1 MYRLGLMGAV
11 VLALGFGLGCGSE
24 DPLSTGRTPREHHI
38 ISLSPSL
45 TRVVVALGA
54 AADIV
59 AVDRFSRQLPG
70 LGGLPSLGGV
80 FNPDLERTLE
90 LRPTLVLAVGGAQ
103 QAPFF
108 EQLRSRGVRVEEIE
122 AYTLDEVVESFR
134 AVGGF
139 IGREAEAALLV
150 ARVRAELAEVGAS
163 VEGLPRP
170 SVAVVIERDPLYV
183 VGGGAFIDALIGVA
197 GGENVF
203 SDLDMP
209 YPRVSV
215 EALADRAP
223 DLILDTF
230 FDPARGPDA
239 VTDVQSYWQRF
250 AWVER
255 AEPFPFAATHPA
267 PNLTDTAR
275 LLRARIHPQGDA
287 P

>member
-1 MYRLGLMGAV
+1 MGAV
-11 VLALGFGLGCGSE
+11 VFALGFGVGCGSE
-24 DPLSTGRTPREHHI
+24 DPSTGEQVPKEHRI

-45 TRVVVALGA
+45 TRVVVALGR

-70 LGGLPSLGGV
+70 LGGRPSLGGV
-80 FNPDLERTLE
+80 FHPDLERALE

-108 EQLRSRGVRVEEIE
+108 DQLRSRGVRVEEIE
-122 AYTLDEVVESFR
+122 AYTLDQVVESFR
-134 AVGGF
+134 VVGGF
-139 IGREAEAALLV
+139 IGREAEAGLLV
-150 ARVRAELAEVGAS
+150 ARVRAELAEVTDS
-163 VEGLPRP
+163 VEGLARP

-183 VGGGAFIDALIGVA
+183 VGGGAFIDALIEVA
-197 GGENVF
+197 GGANVF

-209 YPRVSV
+209 YPRVSI

-239 VTDVQSYWQRF
+239 VTDVRSYWQRF
-250 AWVER
+250 AWVVR
-255 AEPFPFAATHPA
+255 AEPFPFSATHPA
-267 PNLTDTAR
+267 PNLAETAR
-275 LLRARIHPQGDA
+275 LLRDRIHPRGEA